1 MEIAMPLF
9 RTVAA
14 AALAVALAADTYAQ
28 TPGPVPPL
36 EPIVGTDTQFPTEW
50 TPWSGGRYRLTPG
63 DVLDVRFPFVP
74 ELDQTLTVQPD
85 GYVALKDVGDLR
97 IQGRTV
103 PEARAAILEAY
114 GGIVRRPEVSVILK
128 EFEKP
133 YFIASGEVTRPG
145 KYELRGA
152 MTASQAIAFAGGFT
166 GKAKPSQVVV
176 FRLAEGGWV
185 VRPIDVKKMYS
196 RRDLAEDPLLRPG
209 DTVFVP
215 KSAWANILPFIPRT
229 GVYLNPFQ

>member
-1 MEIAMPLF
+1 MFLF
-9 RTVAA
+9 RFILAT
-14 AALAVALAADTYAQ
+14 ALIVALAPKSEAQ
-28 TPGPVPPL
+28 KPEGAVLPL
-36 EPIVGTDTQFPTEW
+36 EPIVAGDTQLPKEW
-50 TPWSGGRYRLTPG
+50 TLWSGGRYRLTPG
-63 DVLDVRFPFVP
+63 DVLEVRFAFVP
-74 ELDQTLTVQPD
+74 ELDQTITVQPD
-85 GYVALKDVGDLR
+85 GYVALKDAGDLR

-114 GGIVRRPEVSVILK
+114 GGIVRRPDVSVILK

-133 YFIASGEVTRPG
+133 YFIASGEVNRPG

-152 MTASQAIAFAGGFT
+152 MTASQAIAYAGGFT

-176 FRLAEGGWV
+176 FRLAEGGWT
-185 VRPIDVKKMYS
+185 VRPLDVKKMYS
-196 RRDLAEDPLLRPG
+196 RRDMAEDPLLRPG

-229 GVYLNPFQ
+229 GIYLNPFQ